1 MPPFFRRR
9 SVTSGQSGL
18 RRALSF
24 KGRLTMSIRTLALA
38 LFSTYAVL
46 LAPVRADAQFTAT
59 PFSDPATGERYH
71 IEASFGW
78 WNPTPQFEI
87 ASESLGVLGT
97 RIDAVADLGI
107 EKKQIPDLRIVL
119 RPARKHKFRINY
131 LPMTYSAVSTVH
143 RAFVFNGIRYNVNLP
158 VSTELSWKTW
168 HLGYEYD
175 FIYRDRGFVGIVLQA
190 KATDIQATL
199 QAASLGTEFARAQAP
214 IPAIGGIGRV
224 YVVPNISITGEL
236 DLFKIP
242 SGIDERYQAHYF
254 DFDLYGTV
262 NFNNYVSAQIGF
274 RSLNL
279 GYVFEDDHGDFKAKG
294 LYFGGV
300 VRY

>member
-1 MPPFFRRR
+1 MSMRQL
-9 SVTSGQSGL
+9 TIAMYCTLGL
-18 RRALSF
+18 
-24 KGRLTMSIRTLALA
+24 
-38 LFSTYAVL
+38 L
-46 LAPVRADAQFTAT
+46 LLPAGAHAQFTAT

-71 IEASFGW
+71 VEASFGW
-78 WNPTPQFEI
+78 WNPSPEFEI

-107 EKKQIPDLRIVL
+107 VQKRIPELRIVL
-119 RPARKHKFRINY
+119 RPGRKHKFRLNY
-131 LPMTYSAVSTVH
+131 TPMTYSAVSSVH
-143 RAFVFNGIRYNVNLP
+143 REFVFNGIKYGINLP

-175 FIYRDRGFVGIVLQA
+175 FIYRDRGFVGVVVQA
-190 KATDIQATL
+190 KATDIQANL
-199 QAASLGTEFARAQAP
+199 QAAALGTEFARARAP

-224 YVVPNISITGEL
+224 YVAPNISITGEL
-236 DLFKIP
+236 DFFKIP
-242 SGIDERYQAHYF
+242 SSIDERYQAHYF

-262 NFNNYVSAQIGF
+262 NFNDFVGGQFGF
-274 RSLNL
+274 RSLDL
-279 GYVFEDDHGDFKAKG
+279 GYVFEDDHGNFKAKG

>member
-1 MPPFFRRR
+1 
-9 SVTSGQSGL
+9 
-18 RRALSF
+18 
-24 KGRLTMSIRTLALA
+24 MSTRTLALGLLA
-38 LFSTYAVL
+38 TYATL
-46 LAPVRADAQFTAT
+46 LMPARAEAQFTAT

-78 WNPTPQFEI
+78 WNPSPQFEI

-107 EKKQIPDLRIVL
+107 AQKRIPELRIVL
-119 RPARKHKFRINY
+119 RPGRKHKLRLDY
-131 LPMTYSAVSTVH
+131 LPMTYNAVSTVH
-143 RAFVFNGIRYNVNLP
+143 RQFVFNGIRYGVNLP
-158 VSTELSWKTW
+158 VTTDLSWKTW

-175 FIYRDRGFVGIVLQA
+175 FIYRDRGFVGLVLQA
-190 KATDIQATL
+190 KVTDIQATL

-224 YVVPNISITGEL
+224 YVAPNISITGQL
-236 DLFKIP
+236 DFFKIP
-242 SGIDERYQAHYF
+242 ESIDERYQAHYF

-262 NFNNYVSAQIGF
+262 NFNDYVGAQIGF
-274 RSLNL
+274 RSLDL
-279 GYVFEDDHGDFKAKG
+279 GYIFEDDHGDFKAKG
-294 LYFGGV
+294 IYFGGV

>member
-1 MPPFFRRR
+1 MSMRQLTIAMYCTF
-9 SVTSGQSGL
+9 GL
-18 RRALSF
+18 
-24 KGRLTMSIRTLALA
+24 
-38 LFSTYAVL
+38 L
-46 LAPVRADAQFTAT
+46 LLPAGAHAQFTAT

-78 WNPTPQFEI
+78 WNPSPEFEI

-107 EKKQIPDLRIVL
+107 AQKRIPELRIVL
-119 RPARKHKFRINY
+119 RPGRKHKFRLNY
-131 LPMTYSAVSTVH
+131 TPMSYSAVSTVH
-143 RAFVFNGIRYNVNLP
+143 REFVFNGIKYGINLP

-190 KATDIQATL
+190 KATDIQANL
-199 QAASLGTEFARAQAP
+199 QAAAIGTEFARAQAP

-224 YVVPNISITGEL
+224 YVAPNISITGEL
-236 DLFKIP
+236 DFFKIP
-242 SGIDERYQAHYF
+242 SSIDERYQAHYF

-262 NFNNYVSAQIGF
+262 NFNDFVGGQFGF
-274 RSLNL
+274 RSLDL
-279 GYVFEDDHGDFKAKG
+279 GYVFEDDHGNFKAKG